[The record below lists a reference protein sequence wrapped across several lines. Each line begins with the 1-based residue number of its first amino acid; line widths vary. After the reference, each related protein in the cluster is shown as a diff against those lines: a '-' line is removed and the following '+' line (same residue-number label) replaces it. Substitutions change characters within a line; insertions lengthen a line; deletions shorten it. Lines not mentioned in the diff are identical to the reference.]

1 MLRSKDVEYLNY
13 FNYDVLPTVL
23 KLSIETILALG
34 LPIYFTAILIDVIV
48 GYSRKRKGIDIKE
61 EVERYKV
68 WNFRSNNDGIMMI
81 PNLNMKVRFS
91 HVKRLYFTFRVQYED
106 FRLESFKKEFDVEY
120 TLCVLVV
127 GFKDFIEIVKN
138 YNTHYNRNP
147 SLSYDSWLNTLEV
160 IDRLSMRDINGI
172 SDYIRRHGVNK
183 LFPNILVIPESRE
196 TMVLRLLSKVR
207 IFLENFIIKDTYL
220 FRSGLRNN
228 DTFCTNLLKMLNV
241 NKLDMIS
248 WNGLKDR
255 KS

>member
-1 MLRSKDVEYLNY
+1 MEYLNY
-13 FNYDVLPTVL
+13 FNFDTLPTELRLIVG
-23 KLSIETILALG
+23 SILALG
-34 LPIYFTAILIDVIV
+34 LPIYFTAILFDVIV
-48 GYSRKRKGIDIKE
+48 GYSRKCKGIDIKE

-106 FRLESFKKEFDVEY
+106 PQLEAFKKEFDIEY
-120 TLCVLVV
+120 TLCVLVI
-127 GFKDFIEIVKN
+127 GFKDFIDIVKN
-138 YNTHYNRNP
+138 YNSYYNRNP

-160 IDRLSMRDINGI
+160 IDRLSMRDINGVN
-172 SDYIRRHGVNK
+172 DYIRHHGVNK

-207 IFLENFIIKDTYL
+207 ICLEYCVIKDTYL

-228 DTFCTNLLKMLNV
+228 DTFCTHLLKMLNV

>member
-1 MLRSKDVEYLNY
+1 MEYLTY
-13 FNYDVLPTVL
+13 FNIDTLPTVL
-23 KLSIETILALG
+23 RLSIEGILTLG
-34 LPIYFTAILIDVIV
+34 LPIYFTVILFDVII
-48 GYSRKRKGIDIKE
+48 GYNRKRKGIDIEE

-81 PNLNMKVRFS
+81 PNLNMKVRFTD
-91 HVKRLYFTFRVQYED
+91 VKRLYFTFRVQYED

-120 TLCVLVV
+120 TLCILVV
-127 GFKDFIEIVKN
+127 GFKDFIDIVKN
-138 YNTHYNRNP
+138 YNNDYNRNP
-147 SLSYDSWLNTLEV
+147 SLSYNSWLDTMEV
-160 IDRLSMRDINGI
+160 IDRLSMRDVNGI

-196 TMVLRLLSKVR
+196 TMVLRLLSKVK
-207 IFLENFIIKDTYL
+207 ICLEHCVIKDTYL

>member
-1 MLRSKDVEYLNY
+1 MEYLNSLDY
-13 FNYDVLPTVL
+13 SVLPYTVRIIL
-23 KLSIETILALG
+23 ETILALG
-34 LPIYFTAILIDVIV
+34 LPIYFTVILFDVIV
-48 GYSRKRKGIDIKE
+48 GYRCKRKGIDIKE

-68 WNFRSNNDGIMMI
+68 WNLRSNGDGIMMV

-91 HVKRLYFTFRVQYED
+91 NVKRLYFTFRVQYED
-106 FRLESFKKEFDVEY
+106 PDLVLFKKEFDIEY
-120 TLCVLVV
+120 TLCIHVV

-138 YNTHYNRNP
+138 YNNHYNRNP

-160 IDRLSMRDINGI
+160 IDRLSMRDINGVN
-172 SDYIRRHGVNK
+172 DYIRRHGVNQ

-207 IFLENFIIKDTYL
+207 ICLAHCVVSDRYL
-220 FRSGLRNN
+220 FRGGLRNN

>member
-1 MLRSKDVEYLNY
+1 MEYLNNLDY
-13 FNYDVLPTVL
+13 NILPYTVRITL
-23 KLSIETILALG
+23 ETILALG
-34 LPIYFTAILIDVIV
+34 LPIYFTVILFDVIV

-81 PNLNMKVRFS
+81 PNLNMKVRFTD
-91 HVKRLYFTFRVQYED
+91 VKRLYFTFRVQYESEINI
-106 FRLESFKKEFDVEY
+106 LQKEYDVEY
-120 TLCVLVV
+120 TLCILVV
-127 GFKDFIEIVKN
+127 GFKDFVEIVKN
-138 YNTHYNRNP
+138 YNNHYNRNP
-147 SLSYDSWLNTLEV
+147 SLSYNSWLDTMEV
-160 IDRLSMRDINGI
+160 IDSLSMRDINGV

-196 TMVLRLLSKVR
+196 TMVLRLLSKVK
-207 IFLENFIIKDTYL
+207 ICLAHCVVTDTYL

-228 DTFCTNLLKMLNV
+228 DTFCTHLLKMLNV

>member
-1 MLRSKDVEYLNY
+1 MEYLTY
-13 FNYDVLPTVL
+13 FNYDVLPTEL
-23 KLSIETILALG
+23 RLSIEVILALG
-34 LPIYFTAILIDVIV
+34 LPIYFTVILFDVID
-48 GYSRKRKGIDIKE
+48 GYMRKRKGIDVKE

-68 WNFRSNNDGIMMI
+68 WNLRSNNDGIMMI
-81 PNLNMKVRFS
+81 PNLNMKLRFNN
-91 HVKRLYFTFRVQYED
+91 VKRLYFTFRVQYED
-106 FRLESFKKEFDVEY
+106 PQLELFKKAFDIEY
-120 TLCVLVV
+120 TLCIHVV

-147 SLSYDSWLNTLEV
+147 SLSYNSWLDTMEV
-160 IDRLSMRDINGI
+160 IDRLSMRDVNGI
-172 SDYIRRHGVNK
+172 NDYIRQHGVNQ

-196 TMVLRLLSKVR
+196 TMVLRLLSKVK
-207 IFLENFIIKDTYL
+207 ICLEHCVIKDTYL

-228 DTFCTNLLKMLNV
+228 DTFCTHLLKMLNV

>member
-1 MLRSKDVEYLNY
+1 MKYLNSLDY
-13 FNYDVLPTVL
+13 SVLPYTVRIIL
-23 KLSIETILALG
+23 ETILVLG
-34 LPIYFTAILIDVIV
+34 LPIYFTTILFDVID
-48 GYSRKRKGIDIKE
+48 GYMRKRKGIDIKE

-68 WNFRSNNDGIMMI
+68 WNLRSNNDGIMMI
-81 PNLNMKVRFS
+81 PNLNMNVRFS
-91 HVKRLYFTFRVQYED
+91 NVKRLYFTFRVQYED
-106 FRLESFKKEFDVEY
+106 PALEAFKKAFDIEY
-120 TLCVLVV
+120 TLCIHVV
-127 GFKDFIEIVKN
+127 GFKDFTEMLIE
-138 YNTHYNRNP
+138 YNNHFNKDP
-147 SLSYDSWLNTLEV
+147 SLSYDSWLDTLEV
-160 IDRLSMRDINGI
+160 IDRLSMRDVNGA

-207 IFLENFIIKDTYL
+207 ICLAHCVIKDTYL

-228 DTFCTNLLKMLNV
+228 DTFCTHLLKMLNV

>member
-1 MLRSKDVEYLNY
+1 MEYLNY
-13 FNYDVLPTVL
+13 FNFDILPTVL
-23 KLSIETILALG
+23 RLSIEVILTLG
-34 LPIYFTAILIDVIV
+34 LPIYFTVILFDVIV
-48 GYSRKRKGIDIKE
+48 GYNRKRKGIDIKE

-68 WNFRSNNDGIMMI
+68 WNFRSNGDGIMMI
-81 PNLNMKVRFS
+81 PNLSMKVRFTD
-91 HVKRLYFTFRVQYED
+91 VKRLYFTFRVQYESEINI
-106 FRLESFKKEFDVEY
+106 LQKEYDVEY
-120 TLCVLVV
+120 TLCIHVV
-127 GFKDFIEIVKN
+127 GFNDFIEIIKN

-147 SLSYDSWLNTLEV
+147 SLSYNSWLDTMEV
-160 IDRLSMRDINGI
+160 IDSLSMRDVNGV

-183 LFPNILVIPESRE
+183 LFPNILVIPDTRE
-196 TMVLRLLSKVR
+196 TMVLRLLSKVK
-207 IFLENFIIKDTYL
+207 ICLAHCVVTDTYL

>member
-1 MLRSKDVEYLNY
+1 MEYLNNLDY
-13 FNYDVLPTVL
+13 SILPYTVRITLEIILVLGITFYIPVVL
-23 KLSIETILALG
+23 LKM
-34 LPIYFTAILIDVIV
+34 IV
-48 GYSRKRKGIDIKE
+48 GYNRKRKGIDIKE

-81 PNLNMKVRFS
+81 PNLNTKVRFS
-91 HVKRLYFTFRVQYED
+91 NVKRLYFTFRVQYED
-106 FRLESFKKEFDVEY
+106 PDLVLFKKAFDIEY
-120 TLCVLVV
+120 TLCIHVV
-127 GFKDFIEIVKN
+127 GFKDFIDIVKN
-138 YNTHYNRNP
+138 YNTHFNKDP
-147 SLSYDSWLNTLEV
+147 SLSYDSWLDTLEV
-160 IDRLSMRDINGI
+160 IDRLSMRDVNGV

-196 TMVLRLLSKVR
+196 TMVLRLLSKVK
-207 IFLENFIIKDTYL
+207 ICLAHCVVTDTYL

>member
-1 MLRSKDVEYLNY
+1 MEYLTY
-13 FNYDVLPTVL
+13 FNIDTLPTVL
-23 KLSIETILALG
+23 RLSIEGILALG
-34 LPIYFTAILIDVIV
+34 LPIYFTVILFDVIV
-48 GYSRKRKGIDIKE
+48 GYSRKRKGIVVKE

-68 WNFRSNNDGIMMI
+68 WNFRSNGDGIMMI
-81 PNLNMKVRFS
+81 PNLNMKVRFKE
-91 HVKRLYFTFRVQYED
+91 VKRLYFTFRVQYED

-138 YNTHYNRNP
+138 YNTYFNRNP
-147 SLSYDSWLNTLEV
+147 SLSYDSWLDTLEV
-160 IDRLSMRDINGI
+160 IDRLSVRDINGVN
-172 SDYIRRHGVNK
+172 DYIRRHGVNQ

-196 TMVLRLLSKVR
+196 TMVLRLLSKVK
-207 IFLENFIIKDTYL
+207 ICLAHCVIKDTYL

-228 DTFCTNLLKMLNV
+228 DTFCTHLLKMLNV

>member
-1 MLRSKDVEYLNY
+1 MEYLNNLDY
-13 FNYDVLPTVL
+13 SILPYTVRITL
-23 KLSIETILALG
+23 ETILVLG
-34 LPIYFTAILIDVIV
+34 LPIYFTVILFDVIV
-48 GYSRKRKGIDIKE
+48 GYRRKRKGIDIKE

-81 PNLNMKVRFS
+81 PNLNMNVRFS
-91 HVKRLYFTFRVQYED
+91 NVKRLYFTFRVQH
-106 FRLESFKKEFDVEY
+106 ESEINILQKEYDIEY
-120 TLCVLVV
+120 TLCILVV
-127 GFKDFIEIVKN
+127 GFKDFIDIVKN
-138 YNTHYNRNP
+138 YNSYFNRNP

-160 IDRLSMRDINGI
+160 IDRLSMRDINGVN
-172 SDYIRRHGVNK
+172 DYIRRHGVSK

-196 TMVLRLLSKVR
+196 TMVLRLLSKVK
-207 IFLENFIIKDTYL
+207 ICLEYCVIKDTYL

>member
-1 MLRSKDVEYLNY
+1 MEYLNSLDY
-13 FNYDVLPTVL
+13 SVLPYTVRIIL
-23 KLSIETILALG
+23 ETILVLG
-34 LPIYFTAILIDVIV
+34 ITFYITIV
-48 GYSRKRKGIDIKE
+48 LLKTIERYNRKRKGIDIKE

-91 HVKRLYFTFRVQYED
+91 HVKRLYFTFRVQHEPEINI
-106 FRLESFKKEFDVEY
+106 LQKEYDVEY
-120 TLCVLVV
+120 TLCILVV
-127 GFKDFIEIVKN
+127 GFNDFVEIVKN

-160 IDRLSMRDINGI
+160 IDRLSMRDINGVN
-172 SDYIRRHGVNK
+172 DYIRRHGVNK

-207 IFLENFIIKDTYL
+207 ICLEHCVIKDTYL

>member
-1 MLRSKDVEYLNY
+1 MEYLNY
-13 FNYDVLPTVL
+13 FNFDTLSTEL
-23 KLSIETILALG
+23 KLIVGSILALG
-34 LPIYFTAILIDVIV
+34 LPIYFTVILFDVIV
-48 GYSRKRKGIDIKE
+48 GYNRKRKGIDIKE
-61 EVERYKV
+61 ELERYKV

-81 PNLNMKVRFS
+81 PNLNMKVRFTN
-91 HVKRLYFTFRVQYED
+91 VKRLYFTFRVQYED
-106 FRLESFKKEFDVEY
+106 LDLEAFKKAFDIEY
-120 TLCVLVV
+120 TLCIHVV
-127 GFKDFIEIVKN
+127 GFKDFTEMLIE
-138 YNTHYNRNP
+138 YNNHFNRNP
-147 SLSYDSWLNTLEV
+147 SLSYDSWLETMEV

-172 SDYIRRHGVNK
+172 SDYIRRHGVNQ

-207 IFLENFIIKDTYL
+207 ICLEYCVIKDTYL

>member
-1 MLRSKDVEYLNY
+1 MEYLTY

-23 KLSIETILALG
+23 RLTIESILALG
-34 LPIYFTAILIDVIV
+34 LPIYFTVILFDVIM

-68 WNFRSNNDGIMMI
+68 WNFRSNGDGIMMI
-81 PNLNMKVRFS
+81 PNLNMKVRFTD
-91 HVKRLYFTFRVQYED
+91 VKRLYFTFRVQYED
-106 FRLESFKKEFDVEY
+106 PQLELFKKEFDIEY
-120 TLCVLVV
+120 TLCIHVV
-127 GFKDFIEIVKN
+127 GFNDFIEIVKN
-138 YNTHYNRNP
+138 YNNYYNRNP

-160 IDRLSMRDINGI
+160 IDRLSMRDINGVN
-172 SDYIRRHGVNK
+172 DYIRRHGVNK

-207 IFLENFIIKDTYL
+207 ICLEHCVIKDTYL

>member
-1 MLRSKDVEYLNY
+1 MEYINY
-13 FNYDVLPTVL
+13 FNYDILPTVL
-23 KLSIETILALG
+23 RLSIEVILALG
-34 LPIYFTAILIDVIV
+34 LPIYFTVILFDVID
-48 GYSRKRKGIDIKE
+48 GYMRKRKGIDIKE

-68 WNFRSNNDGIMMI
+68 WNLRSNNDGIMMI

-91 HVKRLYFTFRVQYED
+91 NVKRLYFTFRVQYED
-106 FRLESFKKEFDVEY
+106 PALEAFKKAFDIEY
-120 TLCVLVV
+120 TLCIHVV

-138 YNTHYNRNP
+138 YNTHFNRNP
-147 SLSYDSWLNTLEV
+147 SLSYDSWLDTLEV
-160 IDRLSMRDINGI
+160 IDRLSMRDVNGV
-172 SDYIRRHGVNK
+172 SDYIRRHGVNQ

-196 TMVLRLLSKVR
+196 TMVLRLLSKVK
-207 IFLENFIIKDTYL
+207 ICLAHCVVTDTYL

-228 DTFCTNLLKMLNV
+228 DTFCTHLLKMLNV

>member
-1 MLRSKDVEYLNY
+1 MEYLTY

-23 KLSIETILALG
+23 RLSIESILVLG
-34 LPIYFTAILIDVIV
+34 LPIYFTVILFDVIV
-48 GYSRKRKGIDIKE
+48 GYNSKRKGIVVKE

-68 WNFRSNNDGIMMI
+68 WNFRSNGDGIMMV
-81 PNLNMKVRFS
+81 PNLNMKVRFTD
-91 HVKRLYFTFRVQYED
+91 VKRLYFTFRVQYED

-120 TLCVLVV
+120 TLCIHVV

-138 YNTHYNRNP
+138 YNTHFNKDP

-160 IDRLSMRDINGI
+160 IDCLSMRDINGV

-207 IFLENFIIKDTYL
+207 ICLEHCVIKDTYL

-228 DTFCTNLLKMLNV
+228 DTFCTHLLQMLNV